1 MKQVI
6 LVRVDLKM
14 KGGKLA
20 SQCAHAS
27 VEAAVTSDRD
37 TLDSWRKQGMKKVI
51 LKVSDLN
58 ELKEYQKKANNAKL
72 KTALVTDAGRT
83 FFKTPTITCLAIG
96 PDKESKIDKVT
107 GKLKML

>member
-20 SQCAHAS
+20 SQCAHGS
-27 VEAAVTSDRD
+27 VEAAVMSDRD
-37 TLDSWRKQGMKKVI
+37 TLERWRKEGMKKVI

-58 ELKEYQKKANNAKL
+58 ELKDYQKKANNAKL
-72 KTALVTDAGRT
+72 KTALITDAGRT

-96 PDKESKIDKVT
+96 PDEESKVDKVT

>member
-14 KGGKLA
+14 SKGKA
-20 SQCAHAS
+20 ISQACHAS
-27 VEAAVTSDRD
+27 VDAVLKSDKKI
-37 TLDSWRKQGMKKVI
+37 LEEWRKEGMKKII
-51 LKVSDLN
+51 LKASSLE
-58 ELKEYQKKANNAKL
+58 ELKDYQKKANNAKL

-96 PDKESKIDKVT
+96 PDKEPKIDKVT